1 MVDKTKR
8 SDQPALDIYFKDGAT
23 VSFYVS
29 KHTKAKAKD
38 KHLFLKNPE
47 VLFCSAAEELVC
59 SAPPQVVVQDDS
71 WLKGVDVPDPTS
83 IQYEF
88 KSGLGASPVYHGYT
102 SDEGGAGHHMP
113 YTSREV

>member
-1 MVDKTKR
+1 M
-8 SDQPALDIYFKDGAT
+8 
-23 VSFYVS
+23 SFYVS

-71 WLKGVDVPDPTS
+71 WLKGVDVPDTTK

-88 KSGLGASPVYHGYT
+88 KSEDILLHHVLQPPCNLGSPFRVVRCQN
-102 SDEGGAGHHMP
+102 D
-113 YTSREV
+113 